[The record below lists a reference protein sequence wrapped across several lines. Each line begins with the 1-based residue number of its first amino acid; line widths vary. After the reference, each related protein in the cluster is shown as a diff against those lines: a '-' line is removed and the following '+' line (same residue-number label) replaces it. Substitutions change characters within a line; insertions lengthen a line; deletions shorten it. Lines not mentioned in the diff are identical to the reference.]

1 MKKIIFFMPNIERG
15 GIEKNLI
22 LLSDHF
28 INKNYNVKIIYSSI
42 SQEVKK
48 KINKK
53 IKLDKSKKNINFLFF
68 YKRINNSINFF
79 IKLLLFK
86 EKKLIM
92 ISLKTILL
100 Q

>member
-48 KINKK
+48 KNK
-53 IKLDKSKKNINFLFF
+53 
-68 YKRINNSINFF
+68 
-79 IKLLLFK
+79 
-86 EKKLIM
+86 
-92 ISLKTILL
+92 
-100 Q
+100 